1 MADAD
6 NTIQVQPR
14 TPGGGRAARKV
25 REQGRIPAIVYGNRK
40 DAAAVSVDQGAM
52 LALLHTG
59 TQLAHVAG
67 DGGAAE
73 LVLIKE
79 VQWDPMGGRILH
91 VDFNRVDVNRKVRV
105 QVPLELKGKPA
116 GAEEGGVLDQ
126 VLLQIEV
133 ECLPL
138 DIPKEPIRA
147 SAAEMKVGDIMHVR
161 DVRLPPKL
169 TAITGPDTVVAT
181 VKIPLETVEPAPVE
195 GAAAEP
201 EVIAKGKIEEEGAEG
216 EAAPAAGGAA
226 AAPAA
231 KDKKAPAD
239 KEKK

>member
-1 MADAD
+1 MADAE
-6 NTIQVQPR
+6 NTIAAMPR
-14 TPGGGRAARKV
+14 LAGGYRAARKV
-25 REQGRIPAIVYGNRK
+25 REDGRVPAVVYGNKK
-40 DAAAVSVDQGAM
+40 DTNSVSVDEDE
-52 LALLHTG
+52 LLELLHTG
-59 TQLAHVAG
+59 TQLAHVKT
-67 DGGAAE
+67 GGEAE

-79 VQWDPMGGRILH
+79 VQWDALGSRILH

-126 VLLQIEV
+126 VLLQLEI

-147 SAAEMKVGDIMHVR
+147 SSAEMKVGDIMHVK
-161 DVRLPPKL
+161 DIKLPPKL
-169 TAITGPDTVVAT
+169 VAITSPDAVVAT
-181 VKIPLETVEPAPVE
+181 VKIPLETVEAPAVE
-195 GAAAEP
+195 AGAVEP
-201 EVIAKGKIEEEGAEG
+201 ELIAKGKIEEEGAEG
-216 EAAPAAGGAA
+216 A

-231 KDKKAPAD
+231 PGEKKPAAEKKGAE